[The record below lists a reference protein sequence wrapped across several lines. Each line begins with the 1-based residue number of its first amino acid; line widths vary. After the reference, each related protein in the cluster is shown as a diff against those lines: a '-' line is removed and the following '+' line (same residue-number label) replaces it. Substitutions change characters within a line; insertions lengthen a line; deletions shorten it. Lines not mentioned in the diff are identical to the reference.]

1 MKLKEA
7 TKIGT
12 PFVFLISRHDF
23 MQCCAMIST
32 MVLMVQATQFEKC
45 VYLKQR
51 PMWTSH
57 LSNILI
63 ITSNVLISHM

>member
-23 MQCCAMIST
+23 MRCCAIIST

-45 VYLKQR
+45 VTLNKDPR
-51 PMWTSH
+51 GH
-57 LSNILI
+57 LTWEIY
-63 ITSNVLISHM
+63 